1 MLSLLVSP
9 LLKDKDPNLLGNNH
23 KRFLLYSVCISE
35 IGQPSCTLFFWS
47 FSAWFAEPKIMP
59 GTSGEGLC
67 VLRLSVV
74 LFGEL
79 AGRIDRA
86 NVGIRR
92 IGSLGS
98 KHVLPQRL
106 AALHRD
112 HPLGTYRWLLRAPL
126 VGWSVPIEPPPRT
139 APRAIWVK

>member
-1 MLSLLVSP
+1 MHSFFFGVFP
-9 LLKDKDPNLLGNNH
+9 LGLP
-23 KRFLLYSVCISE
+23 
-35 IGQPSCTLFFWS
+35 
-47 FSAWFAEPKIMP
+47 EPKIMP

-112 HPLGTYRWLLRAPL
+112 HPLGTYRWLLRAP
-126 VGWSVPIEPPPRT
+126 S
-139 APRAIWVK
+139 